1 MVQVLCRIK
10 EPRIM
15 TDVSQSTRKFRVKPR
30 RSLEFVLFF
39 SIIFILAIPFAAA
52 SWIAD
57 VFRKKSIFI
66 DGPLARSRAEA
77 DRITP
82 VIFSA

>member
-1 MVQVLCRIK
+1 
-10 EPRIM
+10 M

-39 SIIFILAIPFAAA
+39 SIIFVLAIPFATA

-57 VFRKKSIFI
+57 VFRKKSSVI